1 MLTQSLINIFSKEMI
16 GTIIAALP
24 IIKAILNYLN
34 KPLDDIDDIYKKAKL
49 STWRIRFFMIKIS
62 TKEIPRLTRANVI
75 LFSVVLLFLLASFA
89 TSSYYGVKLLQIRP
103 GWTSLILK
111 ETDKWFLISE
121 TEASEHAFHPSWHLT
136 EKSCI
141 SGEATQL
148 ANDKIITPQ
157 LGKFIC
163 ESFTNTDD
171 KNKIKKS
178 IKDTTHNKPIITFLI
193 SIITVGCIWFII
205 SLILTLIYTLRL
217 KKFIIREHEKAYD
230 YLT

>member
-1 MLTQSLINIFSKEMI
+1 MI

-75 LFSVVLLFLLASFA
+75 LFSVVLLFLLAIFT

-111 ETDKWFLISE
+111 ETDEWFLISE

>member
-111 ETDKWFLISE
+111 ETDEWFLISE

-136 EKSCI
+136 AKSCI

-157 LGKFIC
+157 LGRFIC

-171 KNKIKKS
+171 KEKIIKS

-193 SIITVGCIWFII
+193 SIITVGCIWFIS

-217 KKFIIREHEKAYD
+217 KQFIIREHEKAYD